1 MRANSKRPSDRVVA
15 PGIGVSRLFGL
26 LAIVATGLFVSG
38 CGRASTDARPAHA
51 PHNIAA
57 TNPHYFGDY
66 DPDDYNTRLSDGDND
81 DIRGPRDRDNDLDNK
96 TGSYYDRDDSSVR
109 AFGRPAGA
117 ADRRAITALV
127 ERYFAAAATDD
138 GHVACSLLYSKL
150 ARIIPESYGKPPGPA
165 YLRGKTCPEVMTKL
179 FARNHEQLS
188 TYIASLQVASVRL
201 DHNSG
206 LAVLRFAALPGRQVE
221 VEREHKKWKIY
232 ALLDREL
239 P

>member
-1 MRANSKRPSDRVVA
+1 MRANGKHPSKRVA
-15 PGIGVSRLFGL
+15 VPGIGVSRLFGL
-26 LAIVATGLFVSG
+26 VALAASGLFVSG
-38 CGRASTDARPAHA
+38 CGRASTDVRPAHA

-57 TNPHYFGDY
+57 TNPHNFGDY
-66 DPDDYNTRLSDGDND
+66 DPDDYDTRFSDGDND

-109 AFGRPAGA
+109 AFGRPAGP
-117 ADRRAITALV
+117 ADQRAITALV
-127 ERYFAAAATDD
+127 KRYFTAAAADD
-138 GHVACSLLYSKL
+138 GHMACSLLYSKL
-150 ARIIPESYGKPPGPA
+150 AKIIPESYGKPPGPA

-179 FARNHEQLS
+179 FERNHEQLS
-188 TYIASLQVASVRL
+188 AYIASLQVAGVRI
-201 DHNSG
+201 DHDG
-206 LAVLRFAALPGRQVE
+206 GRAVLRFAALPGRQIE